1 MDNQNRE
8 EKRILNIVNNL
19 ISAYKSLEYAEQFAY
34 KNIEYQLDDSDKEDI
49 EKYTIEAFG
58 QKSWEKETQE
68 MKDKVLKDVKGCISN
83 SFSHPSAII
92 FGYQNWEIL

>member
-34 KNIEYQLDDSDKEDI
+34 KNIEYQLDDSDKEDMRNI
-49 EKYTIEAFG
+49 R
-58 QKSWEKETQE
+58 
-68 MKDKVLKDVKGCISN
+68 LKHLGKNHGKRK
-83 SFSHPSAII
+83 HKK
-92 FGYQNWEIL
+92 